1 MKMKNDVAVIIILLI
16 ICFIVIPFISQFVVK
31 EGFYNMNTIEV
42 NRVLKRAGPKQLN
55 QASLLSTTALKNDVS
70 FNTMRDYMLTIDDKP
85 GQDVSY
91 NFCIGKLTCDDTYS
105 MQKLPFKDNDYTN
118 LYYPYC
124 VSGEQMKD
132 IRCEGGLFSVTR
144 EGETFDASG
153 FTPNYSFNRYQT
165 TENPF
170 YFAQY
175 NLNESKTGRVKAN
188 TLLECDFNRD
198 SKKKLEC
205 ASLENDSRSG
215 SEPPPTSNPLES
227 ALLAWFTAQT
237 AGGTGSQ
244 TSNSTTSNSNSGSS
258 SGSSDAIKCIADF
271 GTEKGEPLCCGQT
284 GVLQST
290 KYVCPN
296 TLPYCS
302 DFKCGS
308 KFGTCRK

>member
-16 ICFIVIPFISQFVVK
+16 ICFIVIPFISQFFVK

-55 QASLLSTTALKNDVS
+55 NAALLNTTELKNDVS
-70 FNTMRDYMLTIDDKP
+70 FNAMRDFMLTIDDKP

-124 VSGEQMKD
+124 VSGELLKD
-132 IRCEGGLFSVTR
+132 IRCEGGILSNTR
-144 EGETFDASG
+144 EGEAFDASG
-153 FTPNYSFNRYQT
+153 FTPSYSFNRYQT
-165 TENPF
+165 SENPF
-170 YFAQY
+170 YFTQY
-175 NLNESKTGRVKAN
+175 NLNESKTGRVKVKD
-188 TLLECDFNRD
+188 LLECDYNRD
-198 SKKKLEC
+198 SKRKLEC
-205 ASLENDSRSG
+205 ASLENDSRPG

-227 ALLAWFTAQT
+227 ALLAWFNAQT
-237 AGGTGSQ
+237 TGGTSNQ
-244 TSNSTTSNSNSGSS
+244 TSNSTTSGSNSNSR
-258 SGSSDAIKCIADF
+258 SSDAIKCIADF

>member
-16 ICFIVIPFISQFVVK
+16 ICFIVIPFISQFFVK
-31 EGFYNMNTIEV
+31 EGFYNMNSIEV

-55 QASLLSTTALKNDVS
+55 NAGLLNTTALKNDVS
-70 FNTMRDYMLTIDDKP
+70 FNTMRDFMLTIDDKP
-85 GQDVSY
+85 EQDVSY
-91 NFCIGKLTCDDTYS
+91 NFCIGKLTCDATYS
-105 MQKLPFKDNDYTN
+105 MQKLPFKDNDYAN

-132 IRCEGGLFSVTR
+132 IRCEGGLVSVTR
-144 EGETFDASG
+144 EGEIFDSSG

-175 NLNESKTGRVKAN
+175 NLNESKTGRVKVKE
-188 TLLECDFNRD
+188 LLECDYNRD

-205 ASLENDSRSG
+205 ASLENDSRSDA
-215 SEPPPTSNPLES
+215 SPPASNPLES

-244 TSNSTTSNSNSGSS
+244 TSNSTSSGSSSS

>member
-16 ICFIVIPFISQFVVK
+16 ICFIVIPFISQFFVK
-31 EGFYNMNTIEV
+31 EGFYNMNSIEV

-55 QASLLSTTALKNDVS
+55 NASLLNTTELKNDVS
-70 FNTMRDYMLTIDDKP
+70 FNTMRDFMLTIDDKP
-85 GQDVSY
+85 EQDVSY
-91 NFCIGKLTCDDTYS
+91 NFCIGKLTCDANYS
-105 MQKLPFKDNDYTN
+105 MQKLPFKDNDYAN

-132 IRCEGGLFSVTR
+132 IRCEGGLLSVTR
-144 EGETFDASG
+144 EGEIFDASG
-153 FTPNYSFNRYQT
+153 FTPSYSFNRYQT

-175 NLNESKTGRVKAN
+175 NLNESKTGRVKVKE
-188 TLLECDFNRD
+188 LLECDYNRD
-198 SKKKLEC
+198 SKRKLEC
-205 ASLENDSRSG
+205 ASLENDSRSDA
-215 SEPPPTSNPLES
+215 SLPASNPLES

-244 TSNSTTSNSNSGSS
+244 TSNSTTSNSNSGSDS
-258 SGSSDAIKCIADF
+258 RSSDAIKCIADF